1 MGREDD
7 WTKRE
12 IPTSGVPMDVP
23 VPKVARPPR
32 EAQILLSVTIL
43 DALALLNEAVELDHE
58 AMRALCEG
66 RVPCNEDLARH
77 PTIQVSSCQSAES
90 TAKSAYRVG
99 LIGILNGLFGI
110 DPESGFGAIAGIF
123 DVVCTSHLTEQC
135 EKIPERMRVGDRC
148 PGCGGALTLGR
159 LRGFQLTKQAMAV
172 IREKSKGGEG

>member
-1 MGREDD
+1 MGRKDD
-7 WTKRE
+7 WAERE
-12 IPTSGVPMDVP
+12 ISTSGVMREGP
-23 VPKVARPPR
+23 VLKVARPPR
-32 EAQILLSVTIL
+32 ETQIILSVTVL
-43 DALALLNEAVELDHE
+43 DALALLNEAVDLDHE

-77 PTIQVSSCQSAES
+77 PTIQVSSCQSAKS

-123 DVVCTSHLTEQC
+123 DVACTSHLTEQC
-135 EKIPERMRVGDRC
+135 EKIPKCMRVGDRC

-159 LRGFQLTKQAMAV
+159 LRGFELNKQAMAV
-172 IREKSKGGEG
+172 LRKKTE